1 VPTCEVLVVGGGPT
15 GLYLGALL
23 ARDGVDVVVLERRTR
38 PSTHSRAI
46 GLHPP
51 ALEALQELDVREEV
65 VAAGAQVHTGQARS
79 RGRLLGS
86 LTFER
91 AWPQNPF
98 VLTLPQQRTE
108 AVLEQRLAQLAPDA
122 LRRGR
127 QVLAIHDDG
136 PGPVRVRVRTTAPG
150 PAPSPAGTQG
160 GEETWTARVVVAA
173 GGAHRGDDDLTGTT
187 GRVRTYPD
195 TYLMGDVADT
205 TTDAGTAAIHLEPE
219 GVVESFPLPG
229 GVRRWVVHTGRTPAQ
244 AQASAPPAGRD
255 HSPDLAQRLAEVVAQ
270 RTGTVLDTGSASMVS
285 TFAVHR
291 RIADSMV
298 HGRRVVLGDAAHEI
312 SPIGGQGMTLGWLDA
327 RELAPL
333 LVQELRGGAGRPL
346 TDVPALLAFQRRRL
360 SAAHRAAWQAGT
372 NTRLGRPV
380 PALVRGAR
388 DGLLRT
394 VLATPARHA
403 LAGAFSMRWAGTA
416 QQPPGVPAGP
426 SAAEHPVLPPGARRP
441 AGVHP

>member
-1 VPTCEVLVVGGGPT
+1 MLIVGGGPT

-23 ARDGVDVVVLERRTR
+23 ARDGVDVAVLERRPE

-51 ALEALQELDVREEV
+51 ALEALEELDVREAV
-65 VAAGAQVHTGQARS
+65 LAAGARVHTGQARS

-108 AVLEQRLAQLAPDA
+108 ALLEQRLAQLGPGA

-127 QVLAIHDDG
+127 EVLEVHDAG
-136 PGPVRVRVRTTAPG
+136 PGPVRVLVRSTAP
-150 PAPSPAGTQG
+150 PAAPGGAAGGVQ
-160 GEETWTARVVVAA
+160 TWTARVVVAA
-173 GGAHRGDDDLTGTT
+173 GGAHGCTRALTGTA
-187 GRVRTYPD
+187 GRVRAYPD
-195 TYLMGDVADT
+195 TYLMGDFADT
-205 TTDAGTAAIHLEPE
+205 SADTGTAAIHLEPE

-229 GVRRWVVHTGRTPAQ
+229 GVRRWVAHTGRAPAR
-244 AQASAPPAGRD
+244 PPGRAER
-255 HSPDLAQRLAEVVAQ
+255 PEPERAQRLAELVAR
-270 RTGTVLDTGSASMVS
+270 RTGAVLDVGSNSMVS
-285 TFAVHR
+285 AFSVRR
-291 RIADSMV
+291 RIAGCMV

-333 LVQELRGGAGRPL
+333 LVRELRGGDGRELAG
-346 TDVPALLAFQRRRL
+346 VPELAAFQRRRL
-360 SAAHRAAWQAGT
+360 GAARRAAWQAGA

-380 PALVRGAR
+380 PAVVRGAR
-388 DGLLRT
+388 DGLLRA
-394 VLATPARHA
+394 VLATPARHG
-403 LAGAFSMRWAGTA
+403 LAGAFSMRWAGE
-416 QQPPGVPAGP
+416 AG
-426 SAAEHPVLPPGARRP
+426 AA
-441 AGVHP
+441 

>member
-23 ARDGVDVVVLERRTR
+23 ARDGVDVAVLERRR
-38 PSTHSRAI
+38 EPSTHSRAI

-51 ALEALQELDVREEV
+51 ALEALEELDLREAV
-65 VAAGAQVHTGQARS
+65 TAAGARVHTGEARS

-108 AVLEQRLAQLAPDA
+108 AALEQRLGQLAPGV
-122 LRRGR
+122 LRRG
-127 QVLAIHDDG
+127 QEVVAVHAGG
-136 PGPVRVRVRTTAPG
+136 PGPAQVLVRPGTSGDAAHAPV
-150 PAPSPAGTQG
+150 
-160 GEETWTARVVVAA
+160 ETWTARVVVEAD
-173 GGAHRGDDDLTGTT
+173 GAHGGRLDPAGPT
-187 GRVRTYPD
+187 GRVTTYPD
-195 TYLMGDVADT
+195 TYLMGDFADT

-229 GVRRWVVHTGRTPAQ
+229 GVRRWVVHTGGAAGHRQEPDPARQ
-244 AQASAPPAGRD
+244 
-255 HSPDLAQRLAEVVAQ
+255 LAELVAQ
-270 RTGTVLDTGSASMVS
+270 RTGTVLDVGTRTMVS
-285 TFAVHR
+285 AFAVRR
-291 RIADSMV
+291 RIAGRMV

-333 LVQELRGGAGRPL
+333 LVRELHRGGTGPL
-346 TDVPALLAFQRRRL
+346 TDVPALVAFEGRRL
-360 SAAHRAAWQAGT
+360 AAARRAAWQAGA

-380 PALVRGAR
+380 PAGLRGAR
-388 DGLLRT
+388 DGLLRA
-394 VLATPARHA
+394 VLATPARHR
-403 LAGAFSMRWAGTA
+403 LAGAFSMRWAA
-416 QQPPGVPAGP
+416 PGPGRDEPVDPATSGRYVQAP
-426 SAAEHPVLPPGARRP
+426 
-441 AGVHP
+441 